1 VYGEKKEQSDM
12 NKDQVKGKA
21 KNIVGKVQEQA
32 GKLVG
37 NKEQQVKGLS
47 KQISG
52 NVQKS
57 FGDLKESIKD
67 ANKDH
72 PK

>member
-21 KNIVGKVQEQA
+21 KDIVGKVQEQA